1 LVRFYQGEGMKSKNG
16 SASEANTSS
25 RRTLLKATALSAAAL
40 SFTNTSA
47 AQQTKTGEAQ
57 RLDELIQG
65 NQTIA
70 RAKQIALDILKP
82 SQKQIEHGLRLHAES
97 LVFDGYA
104 FSPRTSTDPVIIAKM
119 MEDGA
124 SEVELQDAT
133 EDMGMTR
140 AVTNLREREEFMMA
154 FRASGVTCIY
164 QNAGE
169 ECQHPQRLIKR
180 LARFTFLTDMLKPF
194 LTKATKP
201 NDIEL
206 VKKSDGHCL
215 YLTGN
220 GVPLPQDWISVE
232 EELRAIRVFFQ
243 LGIRMMHVTYQRRN
257 MLGDGCAETANGGLS
272 DFGRQAI
279 AEMNRQ
285 GVLVDI
291 AHSGWQTSLEAA
303 KVSTK
308 PVVASHT
315 TAAGLH
321 HHIRSKP
328 DEVLKALADSGG
340 YAGICCISQFL
351 GGKCDINAFLD
362 HIDYVVKKIGI
373 DHVAIGTD
381 VAYSSRPNGNNSIK
395 LPPRRKSRTR
405 FASLW
410 PKETLTATESARE
423 SIAWTNWPLFTVGL
437 VQRGYR
443 DEDVKKIIGG
453 NVMRVAKAV
462 FPTYPP
468 LA

>member
-1 LVRFYQGEGMKSKNG
+1 MKSKNG
-16 SASEANTSS
+16 SASEANISS

-40 SFTNTSA
+40 SFTNASA
-47 AQQTKTGEAQ
+47 ATQTKTGDAQ

-82 SQKQIEHGLRLHAES
+82 TAKQLEHGLKLHAES

-104 FSPRTSTDPVIIAKM
+104 FSPRTSTDPEIIAKM
-119 MEDGA
+119 IEDGA

-232 EELRAIRVFFQ
+232 EELRTIRVFFQ

-405 FASLW
+405 FAALW

>member
-1 LVRFYQGEGMKSKNG
+1 MKSKNG

-40 SFTNTSA
+40 SLTNTSA
-47 AQQTKTGEAQ
+47 ALQTKTGNPQ

-70 RAKQIALDILKP
+70 RARQIALDILKP
-82 SQKQIEHGLRLHAES
+82 IAKQLEHGLKLHAES

-104 FSPRTSTDPVIIAKM
+104 FSPRTSTDPVVIAKM
-119 MEDGA
+119 IEEGA

-232 EELRAIRVFFQ
+232 EELRTIRVFFQ

-351 GGKCDINAFLD
+351 GAKCDINAFLD

-395 LPPRRKSRTR
+395 LPPRRKSRAR

-443 DEDVKKIIGG
+443 DDDVKKIIGG

>member
-1 LVRFYQGEGMKSKNG
+1 MKSQNQNAGDGG
-16 SASEANTSS
+16 STS
-25 RRTLLKATALSAAAL
+25 RRSLLKTTALSAAAL
-40 SFTNTSA
+40 SFTNASVA
-47 AQQTKTGEAQ
+47 EPFKGGNHA
-57 RLDELIQG
+57 RLDELIQS
-65 NQTIA
+65 NQSIA
-70 RAKQIALDILKP
+70 RARQIALDILKP
-82 SQKQIEHGLRLHAES
+82 TSKQLDHGLKLHSES

-104 FSPRTSTDPVIIAKM
+104 FSPRTSNDPSILAKM

-124 SEVELQDAT
+124 SDVELQDMT

-140 AVTNLREREEFMMA
+140 AVTDLREREEFMMA

-180 LARFTFLTDMLKPF
+180 LARFTFLTDLLKPF
-194 LTKATKP
+194 LIKATTP
-201 NDIEL
+201 NDIES
-206 VKKSDGHCL
+206 VKKAQGHCL

-232 EELRAIRVFFQ
+232 EELRYIRIFFQ

-257 MLGDGCAETANGGLS
+257 MLGDGCAEIANGGLS
-272 DFGRQAI
+272 DFGRMAI
-279 AEMNRQ
+279 AEMNKQ

-291 AHSGWQTSLEAA
+291 AHSGWRTSLEAA
-303 KVSTK
+303 KVSSK

-315 TAAGLH
+315 TATGLY

-340 YAGICCISQFL
+340 YAGVCCISQFL

-362 HIDYVVKKIGI
+362 HIDYVVKKVGI

-381 VAYSSRPNGNNSIK
+381 VAYSSRPSGNNSIK
-395 LPPRRKSRTR
+395 LPPRRKSRAR

-410 PKETLTATESARE
+410 PKETFTATESARE

-443 DEDVKKIIGG
+443 DEDIKKIIGG

-462 FPTYPP
+462 FPAYPP
-468 LA
+468 LV

>member
-1 LVRFYQGEGMKSKNG
+1 
-16 SASEANTSS
+16 
-25 RRTLLKATALSAAAL
+25 
-40 SFTNTSA
+40 
-47 AQQTKTGEAQ
+47 
-57 RLDELIQG
+57 
-65 NQTIA
+65 
-70 RAKQIALDILKP
+70 
-82 SQKQIEHGLRLHAES
+82 
-97 LVFDGYA
+97 
-104 FSPRTSTDPVIIAKM
+104 
-119 MEDGA
+119 
-124 SEVELQDAT
+124 
-133 EDMGMTR
+133 MGMTR

-291 AHSGWQTSLEAA
+291 AHSGWQTSLETA

-315 TAAGLH
+315 TAARLH

-395 LPPRRKSRTR
+395 LPPRRKSRAR

-410 PKETLTATESARE
+410 PKETLTGTETARE

-462 FPTYPP
+462 FPAYPP

>member
-1 LVRFYQGEGMKSKNG
+1 MKSKNG

-405 FASLW
+405 FAALW

-437 VQRGYR
+437 LQRGYR

>member
-1 LVRFYQGEGMKSKNG
+1 MKSKNG

-25 RRTLLKATALSAAAL
+25 RRTLLKATALTAAAL

-82 SQKQIEHGLRLHAES
+82 SQKQMEHGLKLHAES

-104 FSPRTSTDPVIIAKM
+104 FSPRTSIDPVIIAKM

-140 AVTNLREREEFMMA
+140 AVTNLREREELMMA

-220 GVPLPQDWISVE
+220 GVPLPQDWISIE

-405 FASLW
+405 FAALW
-410 PKETLTATESARE
+410 PKETLTVTESARE

>member
-1 LVRFYQGEGMKSKNG
+1 MTLQIQNSEDNG
-16 SASEANTSS
+16 TT
-25 RRTLLKATALSAAAL
+25 RRGLLKGTVLSAAAL
-40 SFTNTSA
+40 SLANASA
-47 AQQTKTGEAQ
+47 SQSSKIGDNA
-57 RLDELIQG
+57 RLDELIQA

-70 RAKQIALDILKP
+70 RARQIALDILKP
-82 SQKQIEHGLRLHAES
+82 ATKQLEHGLKLHAES

-194 LTKATKP
+194 LTKATTP
-201 NDIEL
+201 NDIDL
-206 VKKSDGHCL
+206 VKKDGRHCL

-232 EELRAIRVFFQ
+232 EELRTIRVFFQ

-303 KVSTK
+303 KVSAK

-381 VAYSSRPNGNNSIK
+381 VAYSSRPSGNNSIK
-395 LPPRRKSRTR
+395 LPPRRKSRAR

-443 DEDVKKIIGG
+443 DDDVKKIIGG

>member
-1 LVRFYQGEGMKSKNG
+1 MTLQIQNSEDNG
-16 SASEANTSS
+16 TT
-25 RRTLLKATALSAAAL
+25 RRGLLKGTVLSAAAL
-40 SFTNTSA
+40 SLANVSA
-47 AQQTKTGEAQ
+47 SQSSKIGDNA
-57 RLDELIQG
+57 RLDELIQA

-70 RAKQIALDILKP
+70 RARQIALDILKP
-82 SQKQIEHGLRLHAES
+82 ATKQLEHGLKLHAES
-97 LVFDGYA
+97 LIFDGYA

-194 LTKATKP
+194 LTKATTP
-201 NDIEL
+201 NDIDL
-206 VKKSDGHCL
+206 VKKDGRHCL

-232 EELRAIRVFFQ
+232 EELRTIRVFFQ

-257 MLGDGCAETANGGLS
+257 MLGDGCAEIANGGLS

-308 PVVASHT
+308 PMVASHT

-328 DEVLKALADSGG
+328 DEVLKALAESGG

-362 HIDYVVKKIGI
+362 HIDYVVKKVGI

-381 VAYSSRPNGNNSIK
+381 VAYSSRPSGNNSIK
-395 LPPRRKSRTR
+395 LPPRRKSRAR

-410 PKETLTATESARE
+410 PKETLTATETARE

-462 FPTYPP
+462 FPAYPP

>member
-1 LVRFYQGEGMKSKNG
+1 MKSKNG
-16 SASEANTSS
+16 SASEANISS
-25 RRTLLKATALSAAAL
+25 RRTLLKATAFSAAAL
-40 SFTNTSA
+40 SLANVSA
-47 AQQTKTGEAQ
+47 SQSSKIGNNA
-57 RLDELIQG
+57 RLDDLIQA

-70 RAKQIALDILKP
+70 RARQIALDILKP
-82 SQKQIEHGLRLHAES
+82 SQKQMEHGLKLHAES

-140 AVTNLREREEFMMA
+140 AVTNLREREELMMA

-194 LTKATKP
+194 LTKATTP
-201 NDIEL
+201 NDIDL
-206 VKKSDGHCL
+206 VKKDGGHCL

-232 EELRAIRVFFQ
+232 EELRTIRVFFQ

-410 PKETLTATESARE
+410 PKETLTATETARE

-462 FPTYPP
+462 FPAYPP

>member
-1 LVRFYQGEGMKSKNG
+1 MKSKNG
-16 SASEANTSS
+16 SASEANISS
-25 RRTLLKATALSAAAL
+25 RRTLLKATAFSAAAL
-40 SFTNTSA
+40 SLANVSA
-47 AQQTKTGEAQ
+47 SQSSKIGNNA
-57 RLDELIQG
+57 RLDDLIQA

-70 RAKQIALDILKP
+70 RARQIALDILKP
-82 SQKQIEHGLRLHAES
+82 TAKQLEHGLKLHAES

-119 MEDGA
+119 IEDGA

-140 AVTNLREREEFMMA
+140 AVTNLREREELMMA

-194 LTKATKP
+194 LTKATTP
-201 NDIEL
+201 NDIDL
-206 VKKSDGHCL
+206 VKKDGGHCL

-232 EELRAIRVFFQ
+232 EELRTIRVFFQ

-315 TAAGLH
+315 TAARLH

-395 LPPRRKSRTR
+395 LPPRRKSRAR
-405 FASLW
+405 FAALW

-443 DEDVKKIIGG
+443 DDDVKKIIGG

>member
-1 LVRFYQGEGMKSKNG
+1 MKSKNG

-82 SQKQIEHGLRLHAES
+82 SQKQIEHGLKLHSES

-124 SEVELQDAT
+124 SEVEFQDAI

-405 FASLW
+405 FAALW

>member
-1 LVRFYQGEGMKSKNG
+1 MQYQNADDNG
-16 SASEANTSS
+16 TT
-25 RRTLLKATALSAAAL
+25 RRGLLKGTVLSAAAL
-40 SFTNTSA
+40 SLSDASA
-47 AQQTKTGEAQ
+47 LEHSKLGIHA
-57 RLDELIQG
+57 RLDELIKA
-65 NQTIA
+65 NHTIS
-70 RAKQIALDILKP
+70 RSRQIALDILKP
-82 SQKQIEHGLRLHAES
+82 NAKHLEHGLKLHAES

-104 FSPRTSTDPVIIAKM
+104 FSPRTSTDPVVIAKM
-119 MEDGA
+119 IEDGA

-140 AVTNLREREEFMMA
+140 AITDLRERQEFMMA

-169 ECQHPQRLIKR
+169 ECQRPQRLIKR
-180 LARFTFLTDMLKPF
+180 LARFTFLTDMLKPY
-194 LTKATKP
+194 LTKATNP
-201 NDIEL
+201 NDIES
-206 VKKSDGHCL
+206 VKKVEGHCL

-232 EELRAIRVFFQ
+232 EELRYIRIFFQ

-272 DFGRQAI
+272 DFGKLAI

-328 DEVLKALADSGG
+328 DEVLKALAGSGG

-381 VAYSSRPNGNNSIK
+381 VAYSSRPSGNNSIK
-395 LPPRRKSRTR
+395 LSPRRKSRTR
-405 FASLW
+405 FAALW
-410 PKETLTATESARE
+410 PKETLTATETARE

-453 NVMRVAKAV
+453 NVLRVAKAV